1 MFYALSEQLEIFI
14 GERIHHFELRC
25 SLVQYLREHPKQVS
39 ILHST
44 CNLKNRL
51 ILQMYP
57 LFHIQVKCQELF
69 LEHFQGFYQEKK
81 SVCVIYEV
89 EVDAVKKD
97 NLSLYHY
104 NVFLSCFSCCNR
116 TTVESI
122 MLMNLFIFIHSN

>member
-1 MFYALSEQLEIFI
+1 
-14 GERIHHFELRC
+14 
-25 SLVQYLREHPKQVS
+25 
-39 ILHST
+39 
-44 CNLKNRL
+44 
-51 ILQMYP
+51 MYP

-104 NVFLSCFSCCNR
+104 NVFLSCFSYF
-116 TTVESI
+116 
-122 MLMNLFIFIHSN
+122 NLL